1 MLMSKKSSRNTG
13 VNISSAQR
21 FNTARRSLRRYWEL
35 YLLLIPVLAFFIIF
49 KYRPIAELIM
59 AFKNYKFNLGAWN
72 SPWASS
78 FGFGHFIR
86 FFQNAYFKEI
96 IWNTFSLSALQLI
109 IGFPIPIILALIM
122 NELTNKYFKKT
133 LQMVT
138 YAPHFISTVILVA
151 IMQAMLAPGTGVIN
165 QLLTAA
171 GRESVYFFGIPAWF
185 KPLYIISG
193 IWQNAGYNSIVYL
206 ATLSNI
212 DPQNIEAAKIDGAN
226 RFHIIRYV
234 TIPAIIPTAVI
245 LLIMDAGKV
254 MNVGFEKVYLMQNDM
269 NVRTAEVISTYVYRS
284 GIEGAQFSY
293 AAAVGLFNSVVNVAL
308 LLLVN
313 KISKK
318 VTETSLW

>member
-1 MLMSKKSSRNTG
+1 MLMRKKGSRDTG
-13 VNISSAQR
+13 VTLTRAQKM
-21 FNTARRSLRRYWEL
+21 NTARRSLRKYWDL
-35 YLLLIPVLAFFIIF
+35 YLLLIPVLTYFIVF
-49 KYRPIAELIM
+49 KYRPIADLIM
-59 AFKNYKFNLGAWN
+59 AFKNYKFNLGAWD
-72 SPWASS
+72 SPWAGS

-109 IGFPIPIILALIM
+109 IGFPMPIILALIM
-122 NELTNKYFKKT
+122 NELTNKHFKKT
-133 LQMVT
+133 LQMIT

-151 IMQAMLAPGTGVIN
+151 IMQAMLAPSSGIIN
-165 QLLTAA
+165 QLITATGKEA
-171 GRESVYFFGIPAWF
+171 IYFFGLPAWF
-185 KPLYIISG
+185 KPMYVISG
-193 IWQNAGYNSIVYL
+193 IWQNAGYSSIVYL

-212 DPQNIEAAKIDGAN
+212 DPQHIEAAKIDGAN
-226 RFHIIRYV
+226 RFHIIKYV

-245 LLIMDAGKV
+245 LLIMDTGKI
-254 MNVGFEKVYLMQNDM
+254 MNIGFEKVFLMQNDM

-293 AAAVGLFNSVVNVAL
+293 AAAVGLFNSVINVAL

-313 KISKK
+313 RISKK

>member
-1 MLMSKKSSRNTG
+1 MLKSKKSSCITEVTLTKEQKWNT
-13 VNISSAQR
+13 V
-21 FNTARRSLRRYWEL
+21 RRSLRKYWEL

-49 KYRPIAELIM
+49 KYRPIADLIM
-59 AFKNYKFNLGAWN
+59 AFKNYKINLGAWN
-72 SPWASS
+72 SPWTSS

-96 IWNTFSLSALQLI
+96 LWNTFSLSALQLV

-122 NELTNKYFKKT
+122 NELTNKHFKKT

-151 IMQAMLAPGTGVIN
+151 IMQAILSPSTGIIN
-165 QLLTAA
+165 QFITSTGKDAI
-171 GRESVYFFGIPAWF
+171 YFFGIPAWF
-185 KPLYIISG
+185 KPMYIISG

-254 MNVGFEKVYLMQNDM
+254 MNIGFEKVYLMQNDM
-269 NVRTAEVISTYVYRS
+269 NGRTAEVISTYVYRS

-293 AAAVGLFNSVVNVAL
+293 AAAVGLFNSVINVVL

>member
-1 MLMSKKSSRNTG
+1 MLKSKKSNRVTG
-13 VNISSAQR
+13 SVLTRKQR
-21 FNTARRSLRRYWEL
+21 AKTAKRSLIKYWDL
-35 YLLLIPVLAFFIIF
+35 YLLLIPVLIFFIVF

-72 SPWASS
+72 SPWANS

-86 FFQNAYFKEI
+86 FFKNAYFKEI
-96 IWNTFSLSALQLI
+96 VWNTFSLSALNLI
-109 IGFPIPIILALIM
+109 FAFPIPIILALIM
-122 NELTNKYFKKT
+122 NELTNKRFKNT

-151 IMQAMLAPGTGVIN
+151 IMEAMLSPSTGVIN
-165 QLLTAA
+165 QFISAL
-171 GRESVYFFGIPAWF
+171 GNEPIYFFGTPSWF
-185 KPLYIISG
+185 KPMYIISG
-193 IWQNAGYNSIVYL
+193 IWQNAGYKSIVFL

-212 DPQNIEAAKIDGAN
+212 DPQHIEAAKIDGAN
-226 RFHIIRYV
+226 RFHVMRYI

-254 MNVGFEKVYLMQNDM
+254 MNVGFEKAFLMQNDM
-269 NVRTAEVISTYVYRS
+269 NVRVSEVISTYVYRS

-293 AAAVGLFNSVVNVAL
+293 AAAVGLFNSVINVIL
-308 LLLVN
+308 LILVN

-318 VTETSLW
+318 LTETSLW